1 MIDVIF
7 LGRGGQGAF
16 TSSRILGIAASLYE
30 KKHGLSFPSFGPERR
45 GAPVFAFTKIS
56 EEPIRNRTQSNKAD
70 YFVVLDESLYNEG
83 LLERLKEGG
92 KLILNTGSPN
102 SYEDPRIITYDA
114 NPVAT
119 LYLGKPIANTA
130 MLAAFV
136 SYTQI
141 VSIDSLQKAI
151 KYDLPNKIAER
162 NEKLI
167 IHIEECFEKERVDNL
182 YKGFSIKE
190 NQNSRSNV
198 ADHASYDNAY
208 SRMKHVN
215 DQILQTNIGG
225 GNHE

>member
-92 KLILNTGSPN
+92 KLILNTGNPS
-102 SYEDPRIITYDA
+102 SYEDFRIITYDA

-167 IHIEECFEKERVDNL
+167 IHIEECLEKERVDNL
-182 YKGFSIKE
+182 YKKNHTKE
-190 NQNSRSNV
+190 NQNSSSSVGEHSVSDNV
-198 ADHASYDNAY
+198 Y
-208 SRMKHVN
+208 SGEKYVN
-215 DQILQTNIGG
+215 DQAVQTNTGG